1 MEKISLRRLTKENS
15 HAAHCILCHD
25 GGGNLYACY
34 RVACGKVYH
43 IDCYDPSNPREPD
56 DYWKCL
62 MCKKKEEFDDYSN
75 ETDRWG
81 NMGERDFYLC
91 FRLML
96 ELKSN
101 WPMSRTFEPSETLDS
116 EQYRSLIHHPIAM
129 DVIQQ
134 RLNRS
139 KGDNKYTNCI
149 EFFQEVRRMFS
160 NCRTFWTVN
169 TAFSYSAGMY
179 MRHADQLEKYF
190 DKKLQDYEKLFS
202 YYVDPADIP
211 SPPKRKPGQEERRP
225 EPYVPSFMLLDTPE
239 KPTHGK
245 SKSTYTKRLYD
256 ELHPL
261 REHKVDS
268 FGKTPPKPKKCF
280 VCHKEDKPDAN
291 THKCSKCKRGY
302 HSECYVP
309 ALKRDPPEDWNCIM
323 CVNVDDLGDQ
333 PNEPGKEGGKLGKQD
348 YLICSRLFLELH
360 QVWPDVKTF
369 LLMEALDFSMYRN
382 VINHPV
388 ALDLIRKKLDRK
400 SPLQYESVK
409 EFLKD
414 VRLMFRNC
422 KTFWADQ
429 PVGENFIKH
438 ADNMKEHLDKCLQEF
453 QPLLQLKL
461 GGKDKDEKKKSNDNY
476 RSKVKDPRKSKYDD
490 DEPSPRRTRGMKKE
504 RGEEGDEEE
513 DGEEE
518 EESSTRGRKP
528 GPKFSK
534 GKEDKKTKVKREADE
549 SESEEDDSSKRR
561 DRKHKKIK
569 KESGD
574 SESEDEKSSKRK
586 DRKSRR
592 VKEEQEESQSEDD
605 KPLKR
610 KENKSSKVKK
620 EENGSEIEEVE
631 TSRRK
636 DNKKSKPKREVEESD
651 SEEDRSSKRKERKK
665 SKHKRHMEDSESEE
679 DRSSR
684 RKEKKKSKK
693 KKDSEDSESEDDRY
707 SKRKEKKKS
716 KKRKESKDSD
726 SEEYRSSRRKEKKKS
741 KSKAESEDSESEEEM
756 SSKRKEKKKSKA
768 KKDTEESESENDRS
782 SRQKDKKKSKL
793 KEETDDSNSENEK
806 SSKLKDKKKSKL
818 KEENEESESEE
829 EGSSKQKDGKK
840 KNAKVEKKEP
850 EGEEVAPLT
859 KITRS
864 KTESTRAREESESQ
878 KQGPIS
884 TRRVSSKG
892 EKQTDAEIQ
901 REMAEQAMETEKNN
915 KGDQYECNYCN
926 ACYGKLIKMED
937 HTLNHFEEKLA
948 SLLPMLYKP
957 HKCPTCD
964 KTYQESDL
972 LMRHYAFDCT
982 TVNETQECIRKNLE
996 KKNPNEWEL

>member
-239 KPTHGK
+239 KLTHGK

-438 ADNMKEHLDKCLQEF
+438 ADNLKEHLDKCLQEF

-461 GGKDKDEKKKSNDNY
+461 GGKDKDEKKKSNDSY

-504 RGEEGDEEE
+504 RGEEGEEE
-513 DGEEE
+513 DDDEE

-561 DRKHKKIK
+561 DRKDKKIK
-569 KESGD
+569 KENGD

-592 VKEEQEESQSEDD
+592 VKEEQEESESEDD

-620 EENGSEIEEVE
+620 EENESDTEEDR

-636 DNKKSKPKREVEESD
+636 DNKKSKPKREVEVSD
-651 SEEDRSSKRKERKK
+651 SEEDRASKRKERKK

-684 RKEKKKSKK
+684 RKDKKKSKK
-693 KKDSEDSESEDDRY
+693 KRDSEDSESEDDRY

-716 KKRKESKDSD
+716 KKRKENKDSD
-726 SEEYRSSRRKEKKKS
+726 SEEDRSSRRKEKKKS
-741 KSKAESEDSESEEEM
+741 KSKAESEDSESVEER
-756 SSKRKEKKKSKA
+756 SSKRKEKKNTKA

-793 KEETDDSNSENEK
+793 KEETDNSNSEDEN

-850 EGEEVAPLT
+850 EGEEEAPLT

-864 KTESTRAREESESQ
+864 KTESTRAREESANQ

-901 REMAEQAMETEKNN
+901 REVAEQAMETEKTN